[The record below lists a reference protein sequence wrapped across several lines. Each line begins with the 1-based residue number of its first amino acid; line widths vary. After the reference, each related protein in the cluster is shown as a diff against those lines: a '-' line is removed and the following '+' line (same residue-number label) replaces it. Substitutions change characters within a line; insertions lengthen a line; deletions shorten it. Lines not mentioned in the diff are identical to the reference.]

1 MKHIMKYSILSFSF
15 GNYEELREPE
25 EIDEEC
31 EYIFVT
37 DNKKLK
43 SDKWNIV
50 YLNETFN
57 DMNSITKTFYVRY
70 HPFDFVNTDT
80 VIILDGS
87 MRIKKSL
94 SKLYND
100 FIMKNVDC
108 ALGTWIE
115 SVASQDGMYHY
126 WLTSRGYPKENYIR
140 NRALC
145 KALKFNGADV
155 FHETGYMIYKNTQ
168 ICKDF
173 LFDVWLSI
181 NEISENKNALDRLD
195 QTIFNAVLYSLYP
208 EMKVLNLSRQIIQ
221 SDYIK
226 YESHKNG
233 ENKNL
238 KVKLNDRFEKKYG
251 LYHI

>member
-1 MKHIMKYSILSFSF
+1 MKYSILSFSF

-31 EYIFVT
+31 EYIYVT

-50 YLNETFN
+50 YLDETFN

-100 FIMKNVDC
+100 FILKNVDC

-115 SVASQDGMYHY
+115 PVSSQYGMYHY
-126 WLTSRGYPKENYIR
+126 WLTSRGYPKENYVR
-140 NRALC
+140 NRAFC
-145 KALKFNGADV
+145 NVLKFNGADV

-173 LFDVWLSI
+173 LDLVWLSI
-181 NEISENKNALDRLD
+181 NKISKNKNALDRLD
-195 QTIFNAVLYSLYP
+195 QTIFNAVLYSEYP

-226 YESHKNG
+226 YETHKNG

-238 KVKLNDRFEKKYG
+238 KVKLNDHFEKKHE

>member
-1 MKHIMKYSILSFSF
+1 MKYSILSFSF
-15 GNYEELREPE
+15 GDYEKLREPE

-50 YLNETFN
+50 YLNETFK

-87 MRIKKSL
+87 MHIIKSL

-100 FIMKNVDC
+100 FIIRNADC
-108 ALGTWIE
+108 ALGTWME
-115 SVASQDGMYHY
+115 PVSSQYGMYHY
-126 WLTSRGYPKENYIR
+126 WLTSRGYSKENYIR
-140 NRALC
+140 NRAFC
-145 KALKFNGADV
+145 NALKFNGADV

-168 ICKDF
+168 ICKEF
-173 LFDVWLSI
+173 LDVVWLSI
-181 NEISENKNALDRLD
+181 NEISENKNELDRLD
-195 QTIFNAVLYSLYP
+195 QTIFNAILYSLYP

-221 SDYIK
+221 SDYIR

-238 KVKLNDRFEKKYG
+238 KVKLNADFEKKYE